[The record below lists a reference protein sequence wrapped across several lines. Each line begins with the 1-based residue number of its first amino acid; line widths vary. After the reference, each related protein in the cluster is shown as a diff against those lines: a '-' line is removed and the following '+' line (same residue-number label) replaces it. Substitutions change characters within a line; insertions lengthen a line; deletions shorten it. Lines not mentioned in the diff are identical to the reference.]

1 MRIHLISAFVVRTM
15 QNVGF
20 LMVWL
25 IYEFAYVCFVY
36 HVVPHYKQHNSSGR
50 TKLKEASEKDK
61 GISILMHPL

>member
-1 MRIHLISAFVVRTM
+1 MRTHLISAFVVRTM

-36 HVVPHYKQHNSSGR
+36 NAVHHFKQHNSSGR
-50 TKLKEASEKDK
+50 TKLKEESAKDK
-61 GISILMHPL
+61 GVSILMHPL